1 VFPEAKQVLHT
12 AHAGMQLLTLALLL
26 IAAPLSGVASSQI
39 QTFRA
44 RLSTVP
50 IDVAMQS
57 TIAGTGSVTA
67 TLSGTTLSIKG
78 TFDGLKSP
86 ATTAKI
92 HVGPK
97 GIRGPAVLDLIVEK
111 GTSGT
116 LTGTLTLSAQQ
127 VDDLTHGRLYV
138 QLHSEKAPD
147 GNLWGWLLPPKARQ

>member
-1 VFPEAKQVLHT
+1 VLHT
-12 AHAGMQLLTLALLL
+12 AHAGMRHLTLGLLL
-26 IAAPLSGVASSQI
+26 IAAPLSGAASSQT

-57 TIAGTGSVTA
+57 TIAGKGSVTA
-67 TLSGTTLSIKG
+67 TLNGTTLSLKG

-116 LTGTLTLSAQQ
+116 LTGTLTLSAPQ

-147 GNLWGWLLPPKARQ
+147 GNLWGWLLPQEARQ